1 MGQHNPFGAKDPW
14 AVVVVNKG
22 LRLGGLRNPPE

>member
-14 AVVVVNKG
+14 AVVVAAEARGWVV
-22 LRLGGLRNPPE
+22 